1 MKVVYTKNIS
11 KAISASEIKEVA
23 DGYAQN
29 FLFPKGL
36 ALPATKENINKINSK
51 KKRREKN
58 SVLDLAKTEKLAR
71 QIKGLEINFKENANE
86 KGTLFA
92 SISEKEVCRELEK
105 NNIKIN
111 PKNFKLNQ
119 HIKEVGEHEV
129 VVGLNHGLEAK
140 VTIVVEK
147 K

>member
-1 MKVVYTKNIS
+1 MKIIYIKNIS
-11 KAISASEIKEVA
+11 KAISDGEIKEVA

-36 ALPATKENINKINSK
+36 ALPATKENINKINSR
-51 KKRREKN
+51 KKRREKD
-58 SVLDLAKTEKLAR
+58 SVLDLAKIEKLAK
-71 QIKGLEINFKENANE
+71 QIKGLEINFKKNANE

-92 SISEKEVCRELEK
+92 SISEKEICRELEQK
-105 NNIKIN
+105 NIKIN

-119 HIKEVGEHEV
+119 HIKEIGEHKV

-140 VTIVVEK
+140 ITIVVEK